1 VEQSPGSVAPL
12 KLSQRLAVMI
22 APVVMRLL
30 AATWRVRVYN
40 AGSFRT
46 QRINQK
52 PFIFSLWHGQMLP
65 LLLRHRGEG
74 VTILISEHRD
84 GELITQV
91 AERLGLRAVRGST
104 TRGASRA
111 LLAMTR
117 LLSEGAELAITPDG
131 PRGPARTFAPGALIV
146 AQRSGMPII
155 PIGVYA
161 SRAWRLRSWDAFLI
175 PKPFA
180 TVCIVYGDP
189 QYVDASDARSAALQT
204 DKFQMAMNEV
214 VAQAQQAYAGND
226 TVRTGTLST

>member
-1 VEQSPGSVAPL
+1 VASL
-12 KLSQRLAVMI
+12 KFSQRLAVVI

-40 AGSFRT
+40 TGSFRT
-46 QRINQK
+46 QRANQK

-65 LLLRHRGEG
+65 LLLQHRGER

-155 PIGVYA
+155 PIGVHA

-189 QYVDASDARSAALQT
+189 QYVDAPDARSAALQT
-204 DKFQMAMNEV
+204 DKFQIAMNDV
-214 VAQAQQAYAGND
+214 VAQAQMAYAGDD
-226 TVRTGTLST
+226 TWRTGTIST